1 MIEVKNLTKK
11 YGNHVAVSDLN
22 FKIGGNKIYGL
33 LGPNG
38 AGKSTTMNMMTGCLS
53 ATEGTVKINGFDI
66 YKEPLQ
72 AKRAI
77 GYLPEIPPLYTDM
90 TPDEYLVFVARAKG
104 VRYDQLFRQVAEVID
119 LTGLG
124 PMKKRLIRS
133 LSKGYRQRVGLAMAM
148 LGNPDIIILDEP
160 TVGLDPR
167 QLIEVRD
174 LIRDLGKSRT
184 VIISSHILSEIQEVC
199 EHVLILSEGHLVA
212 NDTLAN
218 LQTQSRGQKVIR
230 LSVKGEESAIREV
243 LEAEDAVTEYA
254 YDDSRKPAAGVI
266 HFRVTVQPDTDP
278 RDRIVLSLASKTCP
292 VVSISMEEN
301 TLENVFLNLTANRE
315 DESGEFE
322 TEDEEVTD

>member
-11 YGNHVAVSDLN
+11 YGNHIAVSDLN
-22 FKIGGNKIYGL
+22 FKIGGHKIYGL

-66 YKEPLQ
+66 YKDPVR
-72 AKRAI
+72 AKRMI

-104 VRYDQLFRQVAEVID
+104 VPYDQLFRQVAEVID

-124 PMKKRLIRS
+124 AMKKRLIRS
-133 LSKGYRQRVGLAMAM
+133 LSKGYKQRVGLAMAM

-184 VIISSHILSEIQEVC
+184 VIISSHILSEISEVC
-199 EHVLILSEGHLVA
+199 EHVLILSEGRLVA
-212 NDTLAN
+212 NDTLES
-218 LQTQSRGQKVIR
+218 LQSHSLGRKVIC
-230 LSVKGEESAIREV
+230 LSVKGEEAAIREV
-243 LEAEDAVTEYA
+243 LEAEDAVTEYS
-254 YDDSRKPAAGVI
+254 YDESKAPAAGVI
-266 HFRVTVQPDTDP
+266 HFKATVRPDTDP
-278 RDRIVLSLASKTCP
+278 RDRIVLALASRSCP

-301 TLENVFLNLTANRE
+301 SLENVFLDLTSRR
-315 DESGEFE
+315 DETPAEPILP
-322 TEDEEVTD
+322 DEEVTE

>member
-22 FKIGGNKIYGL
+22 FKIGGNRIYGL

-66 YKEPLQ
+66 YKEPLK
-72 AKRAI
+72 AKRSI
-77 GYLPEIPPLYTDM
+77 GYLPEMPPLYTDM

-104 VRYDQLFRQVAEVID
+104 VPYDQLFRQVAEVID

-124 PMKKRLIRS
+124 TMKKRLIRS

-199 EHVLILSEGHLVA
+199 EHVLILSQGHLVA
-212 NDTLAN
+212 NDTLEH
-218 LQTQSRGQKVIR
+218 LQVLSRGQKVVR

-243 LEAEDAVTEYA
+243 LEAEDDVTEYA
-254 YDDSRKPAAGVI
+254 YDDSIPPAAGVI
-266 HFRVTVQPDTDP
+266 HFRVTVKPDSDP
-278 RDRIVLSLASKTCP
+278 RDRIVLALAARACP
-292 VVSISMEEN
+292 VVSVSMEEN
-301 TLENVFLNLTANRE
+301 SLENVFLDLTATRE
-315 DESGEFE
+315 DPSEEDDSV
-322 TEDEEVTD
+322 DEEVTD